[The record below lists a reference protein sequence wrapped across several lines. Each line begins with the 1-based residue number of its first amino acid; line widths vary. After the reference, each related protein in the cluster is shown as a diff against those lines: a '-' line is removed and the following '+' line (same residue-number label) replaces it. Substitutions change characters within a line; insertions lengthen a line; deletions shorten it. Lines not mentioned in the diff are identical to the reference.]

1 MRVFSVSN
9 FQTYNKVLNFKSK
22 KNDTPNLNN
31 DNSQKSIKS
40 VDPKVLAL
48 AMAIATMTPSFSSN
62 TTNESL
68 FEKDTNEL
76 IDSNLGYEL
85 RDSAFNTALKDDKF
99 FYYQLSDLILSDS
112 ARIEKRDKNHYDV
125 SVVLANKKIDFSLKS
140 NDENFKELTGVAKV
154 YNETEQN
161 KVESVYKF
169 SAKIDGARD
178 INIQLQDP
186 TNKKL
191 DRQEFLLHRNHNDKL
206 YMINKK
212 NNEIIELNKS
222 FTERLEDEISRLEK
236 ESDEEYTQ
244 DLEKDIITHIILAL
258 VFGVGIGAS
267 LGSKFSN
274 KNNNHN

>member
-1 MRVFSVSN
+1 
-9 FQTYNKVLNFKSK
+9 
-22 KNDTPNLNN
+22 
-31 DNSQKSIKS
+31 
-40 VDPKVLAL
+40 
-48 AMAIATMTPSFSSN
+48 MAIATMTPSCSSN

-140 NDENFKELTGVAKV
+140 NGKSFEELNGVAKV

-169 SAKIDGARD
+169 SAKIDGASD
-178 INIQLQDP
+178 INIYLQNSA
-186 TNKKL
+186 NKKL
-191 DRQEFLLHRNHNDKL
+191 DKQEFLLHRNRNNKL

-222 FTERLEDEISRLEK
+222 FTERLEDEFSRLEK